1 MFVAEHLITPHY
13 QTNFKP
19 LVEDLISLYVMQS
32 IFQQYDNIPNLGQ
45 KITELPKFME
55 LHFQNVMFRYLQ
67 NLLDAFKEKYQQQG
81 EQDWINFLKEYMPKY
96 KKSSKRIAERK
107 MPFPKIE
114 KEFLNI
120 ALKYL

>member
-1 MFVAEHLITPHY
+1 M
-13 QTNFKP
+13 
-19 LVEDLISLYVMQS
+19 
-32 IFQQYDNIPNLGQ
+32 
-45 KITELPKFME
+45 
-55 LHFQNVMFRYLQ
+55 
-67 NLLDAFKEKYQQQG
+67 DAFKEKYQQQG